1 MNFTRTD
8 PSFFIFNIIA
18 CLFLKFYSKKYQ
30 IRKLEKNLRCA
41 EAEKSGDSDLV
52 HLSNLMFLVWDQT
65 IIPHQIRFRSF
76 YLLTTRPKNRK
87 SRLNRKFDLC
97 RSMHICLIWSFKQWP
112 GLGQTPRTSLP
123 SPGAMNPS
131 LYSSPSTWGMA
142 GYPPAAYAAAA
153 AGAGAFGHF
162 AHQPW

>member
-1 MNFTRTD
+1 MLVSKILFEKIPNSKIRNFELRRSRKIRWFGFGPFVEFDVFGLGPDYNPTSD
-8 PSFFIFNIIA
+8 KIPEL
-18 CLFLKFYSKKYQ
+18 LFTYYTPKKSKKN
-30 IRKLEKNLRCA
+30 RL
-41 EAEKSGDSDLV
+41 DS
-52 HLSNLMFLVWDQT
+52 
-65 IIPHQIRFRSF
+65 
-76 YLLTTRPKNRK
+76 
-87 SRLNRKFDLC
+87 KFDLC

-123 SPGAMNPS
+123 SPGTMNPS

>member
-1 MNFTRTD
+1 MLV
-8 PSFFIFNIIA
+8 SKI
-18 CLFLKFYSKKYQ
+18 LFEKIPNSK
-30 IRKLEKNLRCA
+30 IRKKFALRRSRKIRWFGFGPFV
-41 EAEKSGDSDLV
+41 EFDVFGLGPDYNPTSDK
-52 HLSNLMFLVWDQT
+52 
-65 IIPHQIRFRSF
+65 IPE
-76 YLLTTRPKNRK
+76 LLFTYYTPKNRK